1 MQGASKPRD
10 VEVLVMHLQQ
20 ELRRCRGS
28 VRVRR
33 QRKAQD
39 LQYVCQGD
47 ELRPQGAP
55 VTIDSMRKAVVSVL
69 KEGHDQLAT
78 RSLSLNGLVFLPC
91 EGLVLRDIEVRL
103 RLL

>member
-1 MQGASKPRD
+1 MQGASNSRD
-10 VEVLVMHLQQ
+10 VQVLVMNLQQ
-20 ELRRCRGS
+20 ELRLCRGS

-33 QRKAQD
+33 QSNAQD
-39 LQYVCQGD
+39 LQYFCQGE

-78 RSLSLNGLVFLPC
+78 LSLSRNGLVFLPC
-91 EGLVLRDIEVRL
+91 EGLVLGDVEEH
-103 RLL
+103 